1 MRTLAGLVLSWLVAG
16 AVAAQP
22 AADPAACT
30 PPGAS
35 SPAGEAGAALERG
48 NALAARGESEA
59 ARAAFAESRSLAPV
73 GTPEHVEISFCELLH
88 TPRSPD
94 VS

>member
-22 AADPAACT
+22 QPAANRAACT

-35 SPAGEAGAALERG
+35 SPAGEASAALERG
-48 NALAARGESEA
+48 NALA

-88 TPRSPD
+88 TPCSPD